1 MTSLTEQVP
10 ACAGLPAP
18 RSLAALI
25 PSSLVY
31 TLLWPVA
38 VARAPGAFRA
48 VGRRAV
54 QRFVAAFAP
63 RAAQTLRRQ
72 ARPVGRRPEPARSQY
87 LPGTAATALT
97 IVIVDHWDVRWD
109 ATAVVNRL
117 ADLAVNDELV
127 VVFGSNERRSG
138 PHAPIVTAGLRDR
151 LPRHDVVALHVAA
164 AYPDAM
170 RRGATLVGEFL
181 EIGSLPIV
189 VTPAAVVCEVAERL
203 SAHLG
208 ADRVL
213 TVSCTTG
220 GADLYHV
227 WPRPAAADAR
237 PACVAG

>member
-1 MTSLTEQVP
+1 M
-10 ACAGLPAP
+10 CAGPPAP

-38 VARAPGAFRA
+38 AARSPGAFRA

-54 QRFVAAFAP
+54 RRLVAAFAP
-63 RAAQTLRRQ
+63 RAAQTRTRRS
-72 ARPVGRRPEPARSQY
+72 RPIERRPEPARSRY
-87 LPGTAATALT
+87 LPVTAATALT
-97 IVIVDHWDVRWD
+97 IVIVDHWDVHWD
-109 ATAVVNRL
+109 ATAVVTRL
-117 ADLAVNDELV
+117 AELAVNDELV

-151 LPRHDVVALHVAA
+151 LPRHDVVSLHVAA
-164 AYPDAM
+164 AQENAL
-170 RRGATLVGEFL
+170 RRGAALVGEFL

-203 SAHLG
+203 SAHLR

-227 WPRPAAADAR
+227 WPRPVAAGAE
-237 PACVAG
+237 PACLAR